1 LQLGATYWHNPNMAE
16 RESQFVT
23 VSRQGI
29 IAVTAVGVG
38 LLTFCFVIGVQVGKK
53 NLTQKNFRAKTI
65 DDEINEL
72 PEPLDVQLQIFE
84 SIESNP
90 TVARN
95 TTSRLIAN
103 TPETDPLPAA
113 ASSTP
118 ALAEP
123 ARQQPNTSAA
133 PPPPNSAANAPQSN
147 TVGNNAVGNAARPN
161 APPASGNSGNT
172 GERWTV
178 QVAALSDG
186 AGATRLS
193 EQLKSQ
199 GFPAKIVISGGLH
212 KVQLDWSGSKADA
225 NSRISSLQIRGHG
238 AAFAVRIQ

>member
-1 LQLGATYWHNPNMAE
+1 
-16 RESQFVT
+16 

-29 IAVTAVGVG
+29 IAVTAMGVG

-53 NLTQKNFRAKTI
+53 SLTQKNYRAKTI

-90 TVARN
+90 TSARN
-95 TTSRLIAN
+95 AATRPTSN
-103 TPETDPLPAA
+103 VPETVPPPPAA
-113 ASSTP
+113 APSAP
-118 ALAEP
+118 AA
-123 ARQQPNTSAA
+123 ADTASRQQPNAA
-133 PPPPNSAANAPQSN
+133 AALPPPSPAANAPQP
-147 TVGNNAVGNAARPN
+147 NAVGNTGNTATTN
-161 APPASGNSGNT
+161 TAPPNTAPATAIRGNE

-178 QVAALSDG
+178 QIAALSSVDG
-186 AGATRLS
+186 ANRLS

-212 KVQLDWSGSKADA
+212 KVQLDWSGSRADA
-225 NSRISSLQIRGHG
+225 NSRISRLQIRGHG
-238 AAFAVRIQ
+238 DATAVRVQ